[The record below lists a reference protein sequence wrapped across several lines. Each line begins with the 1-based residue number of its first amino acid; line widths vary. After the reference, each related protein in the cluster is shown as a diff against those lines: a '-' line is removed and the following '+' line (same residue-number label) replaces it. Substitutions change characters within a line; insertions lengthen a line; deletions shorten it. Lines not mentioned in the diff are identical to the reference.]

1 MLVDLG
7 YKLSLWS
14 LLCRVPSYTVIV
26 PCLSKARTTD
36 FGPEPSLDSPASP
49 KYYSSLH
56 KIINESSLRSIV
68 FPLDLNPRLP
78 APDFRMSQ
86 LPSNAIGLN
95 NVVTFEI
102 IYQDLGINPTVNLFR
117 VFQIL
122 CKQGDWFSF
131 TKRRGVDTICMDDN
145 PSSLKLWKH
154 KFFLIDHRAIL
165 DYITWKS
172 TKSCVSDDFPTD
184 GSDTNDVSR
193 LCARSAKLRDI
204 SKAILV
210 RSSLSSVWLNR
221 GCDPVFRK
229 KDDNTGSDVV
239 VVEESHELDTPIL
252 QRVKNHTTVPTI
264 EGTLMSPLKLSNRM
278 NVLTSLL
285 VLHGTEMNVLHTSLA
300 RSIARLKEKVKFKMD
315 QLDKFWFEFFD
326 LKVKHEKTQKECHG
340 RDQENKELQASNH
353 ALSDEVK
360 A

>member
-1 MLVDLG
+1 MVLKQIYVGRLSLANG
-7 YKLSLWS
+7 LRTSRLSSLAWLIRRLSLWS

-56 KIINESSLRSIV
+56 KMINEPSLRSIV

-78 APDFRMSQ
+78 ALDFRMSQ
-86 LPSNAIGLN
+86 LPSNAIG
-95 NVVTFEI
+95 
-102 IYQDLGINPTVNLFR
+102 
-117 VFQIL
+117 
-122 CKQGDWFSF
+122 
-131 TKRRGVDTICMDDN
+131 
-145 PSSLKLWKH
+145 
-154 KFFLIDHRAIL
+154 HRAIL
-165 DYITWKS
+165 DYMTWKS
-172 TKSCVSDDFPTD
+172 TKSCVSEDFPTD

-210 RSSLSSVWLNR
+210 RSNLSSVWLNR
-221 GCDPVFRK
+221 RCDPVFRK
-229 KDDNTGSDVV
+229 KDVNTGRDVV
-239 VVEESHELDTPIL
+239 VVEEPHELDTPIL

-264 EGTLMSPLKLSNRM
+264 EGTPMLQ
-278 NVLTSLL
+278 
-285 VLHGTEMNVLHTSLA
+285 
-300 RSIARLKEKVKFKMD
+300 EKVKFKMD

-326 LKVKHEKTQKECHG
+326 LKVKHEKTQEECHG
-340 RDQENKELQASNH
+340 RDQENKELRASNH

-360 A
+360 SLKDRFFEVEATSARSANELVHTDSKLSEQAIAMRNLKKKLAFQESETHMYKDMVATAE